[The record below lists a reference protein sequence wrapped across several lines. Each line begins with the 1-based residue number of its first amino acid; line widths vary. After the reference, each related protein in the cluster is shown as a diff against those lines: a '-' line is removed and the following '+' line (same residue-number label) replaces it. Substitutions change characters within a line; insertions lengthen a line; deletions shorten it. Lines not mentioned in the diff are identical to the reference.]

1 MNQVWR
7 DTFLSWATMDEYERR
22 LDVTQGIIADR
33 LAGSHKPYVA
43 YSGGK
48 DSLAM
53 LHLVLQQKPE
63 ILVYHWDYG
72 RSYIPYAI
80 HRRIIENAE
89 AIGASNLR
97 VETSS
102 LYRTLGRR
110 AVNVMGRHYIGR
122 LIPELA
128 REGYDLSFVGLR
140 KGESVKRRNRIVV
153 RRELS
158 VIPEC
163 WPLAEWTWMDV
174 WAYIVSNNLPY
185 LAHYDRVADLVG
197 YDRSRFTTLFDPE
210 FKHLGTE
217 SVDNVVYW
225 RHRNE
230 Q

>member
-72 RSYIPYAI
+72 PAFMPRE
-80 HRRIIENAE
+80 IERQVVRNAYLVGTE
-89 AIGASNLR
+89 NLKVDSSPEYKRKGRDARGVWYR
-97 VETSS
+97 VHFA
-102 LYRTLGRR
+102 R
-110 AVNVMGRHYIGR
+110 VVPQMMR
-122 LIPELA
+122 L
-128 REGYDLSFVGLR
+128 GYDLSFVGLR
-140 KGESVKRRNRIVV
+140 KGESIKRKHRINAG
-153 RRELS
+153 RELS
-158 VIPEC
+158 AIPEC

-185 LAHYDRVADLVG
+185 LAHYDHVADLVG
-197 YDRSRFTTLFDPE
+197 YDRSRFATLFDPE
-210 FKHLGTE
+210 FKHFGVE